1 MVKSLIDLKV
11 AVQMVQSPTTLILE
25 ASQLYHYFLTC
36 GTPTL
41 SSDPQAFGVGLCS
54 CTTTTGTLSNGHGP
68 SIPVA
73 VVCPFIL

>member
-1 MVKSLIDLKV
+1 MVKSLTDLKV
-11 AVQMVQSPTTLILE
+11 VVQMVQRPLSLCPRGL
-25 ASQLYHYFLTC
+25 QVYHHFSTP
-36 GTPTL
+36 GTPTPG
-41 SSDPQAFGVGLCS
+41 SDPQAFGVGLCS